1 MKTTGITTPLWL
13 RKKVKRLN
21 RTQNQTRKRNPH
33 DVMVLLAATAGI
45 IFLSTAVV
53 LIVRAYLTAHSGEK
67 NNNFSPLT
75 YTNTEILEQNGEL
88 YTFSSATENPS
99 THKYSTTISK
109 PAVVHNLEGKDK
121 KPVYIRVAVK
131 YNAYKL
137 VVPDDPNAQSYEVN
151 VTPDYPVTLS
161 FTPGNGWERS
171 LDDGYL
177 YYSYVVVPGGSTDPV
192 FAGDNVTL
200 IMDKEPEDDV
210 YFHIDLVADTVQAVS
225 TDSAKWTSSDFE
237 KTDAQSVWTSMPET
251 VRTET
256 KP

>member
-1 MKTTGITTPLWL
+1 
-13 RKKVKRLN
+13 
-21 RTQNQTRKRNPH
+21 
-33 DVMVLLAATAGI
+33 MVLLAATAGI

-53 LIVRAYLTAHSGEK
+53 LIVRAYLTAQSGEK

-192 FAGDNVTL
+192 FSGDNVTL
-200 IMDKEPEDDV
+200 LENLHVLLCSNHYELDRK
-210 YFHIDLVADTVQAVS
+210 IDTDGLWASKSVPFNPHRNKTVS
-225 TDSAKWTSSDFE
+225 NSSHSKF
-237 KTDAQSVWTSMPET
+237 K
-251 VRTET
+251 R
-256 KP
+256 K